1 MKLRS
6 FKLKISAVLV
16 DLEDGKEVVNQE
28 LVFEGRAPAIHHAI
42 QNMGASYVYGLG
54 VSLSKEVL
62 GLMDEKKEE
71 KKP

>member
-1 MKLRS
+1 MKS

-28 LVFEGRAPAIHHAI
+28 LAFEGRAPAIHHAI

-54 VSLSKEVL
+54 VSLSKEML
-62 GLMDEKKEE
+62 GLLDEKNQQNK
-71 KKP
+71 